1 MVVKRKALNV
11 QNRVSI
17 GLFQSK
23 VLSVQENL
31 SIPMFHMIVPPPSE
45 VLPKLAT
52 FNSFQSQCEIGNR
65 AVIPDRDA
73 IKQEILNDMAK
84 QCWGVNLLANGD
96 MTILSKCGFDISK
109 ERGVAPVPG
118 VPYFKGITPGCDDGE
133 IELHLKGNKQAKFY
147 VLEVIDMDGNL
158 IREVTLNKAKSPVY
172 NLPVN
177 VLLRARACSV
187 NARGRSV
194 WTAFYPFSISLY
206 EGNQNVLTMAP
217 AKSKKSSEENPGVA

>member
-11 QNRVSI
+11 PDRVSI
-17 GLFQSK
+17 GVFQSK

-31 SIPMFHMIVPPPSE
+31 SAPMFGTIAPPPSE

-73 IKQEILNDMAK
+73 IKKEILNDMAK

-118 VPYFKGITPGCDDGE
+118 VPFFKAITPGCDDGE
-133 IELHLKGNKQAKFY
+133 IELQLQGNKYARFY
-147 VLEVIDMDGNL
+147 VLEIRDVDGNL
-158 IREVTLNKAKSPVY
+158 VREVTLNKAKSPVY
-172 NLPVN
+172 SLPVN

-187 NARGRSV
+187 NARGRSI
-194 WTAFYPFSISLY
+194 WTAYYPFSISLY
-206 EGNQNVLTMAP
+206 EGSQNVLTLAP
-217 AKSKKSSEENPGVA
+217 VKMKKSSEENPNVA